1 LRDGNLF
8 EETEKA
14 RAEEGADGCGSDD
27 EPAIIVRKEVAAA
40 VTRPSVDGIAYR
52 VGEGLEDGVEPGV
65 RGEGHLRSIVCGMNH
80 GLARLNALASCKVRR
95 AQPVDAT
102 LACSL
107 LAGVS
112 KPKVFRGR

>member
-8 EETEKA
+8 KETEKA

-52 VGEGLEDGVEPGV
+52 VCEGLEDGVEPGV
-65 RGEGHLRSIVCGMNH
+65 RGEGHLRSIVCGMDH
-80 GLARLNALASCKVRR
+80 GIARLNALAPCKV
-95 AQPVDAT
+95 A
-102 LACSL
+102 
-107 LAGVS
+107 
-112 KPKVFRGR
+112 F

>member
-1 LRDGNLF
+1 MRNGNLF

-65 RGEGHLRSIVCGMNH
+65 RGEVHLRSIVCGIDYS
-80 GLARLNALASCKVRR
+80 LARLNALASCKVGRS
-95 AQPVDAT
+95 QWPDAT
-102 LACSL
+102 LSSGPHSMKTKAKS
-107 LAGVS
+107 AG
-112 KPKVFRGR
+112 